1 VKQFLIKY
9 RLSQGT
15 ADEWHAQVARFISA
29 LDADPE
35 LRGRISYRVM
45 KERDGPGYFHL
56 ATASDDEAIAL
67 LQRKPFFRP
76 YTEETRRVAGG
87 EVEVV
92 PLELV
97 AATVSPG

>member
-56 ATASDDEAIAL
+56 ATASDDEAIAV

-97 AATVSPG
+97 AATASPA